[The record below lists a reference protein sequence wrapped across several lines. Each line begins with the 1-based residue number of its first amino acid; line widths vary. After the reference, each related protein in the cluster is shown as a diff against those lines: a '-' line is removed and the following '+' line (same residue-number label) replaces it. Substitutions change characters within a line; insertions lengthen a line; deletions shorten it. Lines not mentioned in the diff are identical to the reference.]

1 MCTLFLNQAIPIT
14 NTSQAICGNKTAL
27 VCVKQQRDYFDSLDI
42 SRTCDSYCPLEC
54 DSSSYSLSLNSAS
67 YPTDYYWDILLHQPN
82 LVSKAKVSHTFTPQ
96 SVSNMDMKPMGRRKR
111 QASSQPNQQNGTNPQ
126 NNSTFQSNQNLS
138 PSVPVI
144 DVNSVKNSI
153 LKISVFFQELRYTY
167 VAETPAIDFL
177 TLIGVIGN
185 F

>member
-14 NTSQAICGNKTAL
+14 NTSQAICSNKTAL

-42 SRTCDSYCPLEC
+42 SQTCDSYCPLEC

-67 YPTDYYWDILLHQPN
+67 YPTDYYWNILLSQPN
-82 LVSKAKVSHTFTPQ
+82 ILSKASVSHTFTPQ
-96 SVSNMDMKPMGRRKR
+96 SVSNKDMNRRRR
-111 QASSQPNQQNGTNPQ
+111 QAQSEPNQKNGTNPQ
-126 NNSTFQSNQNLS
+126 NDSTFESDQNSS
-138 PSVPVI
+138 PGGSAIAI
-144 DVNSVKNSI
+144 DSLRNAI
-153 LKISVFFQELRYTY
+153 LKISVFFQELRYTS
-167 VAETPAIDFL
+167 VSETPAMDFI

>member
-67 YPTDYYWDILLHQPN
+67 YPTEYYWGILLNQPN
-82 LVSKAKVSHTFTPQ
+82 LVSKASVSHTFTPQ
-96 SVSNMDMKPMGRRKR
+96 SVSDMKTD
-111 QASSQPNQQNGTNPQ
+111 QIQSS
-126 NNSTFQSNQNLS
+126 
-138 PSVPVI
+138 SVSI
-144 DVNSVKNSI
+144 DSLKNSI

>member
-67 YPTDYYWDILLHQPN
+67 YPTEYYWSILLNQPN
-82 LVSKAKVSHTFTPQ
+82 LVSKASVSHTFTPQ
-96 SVSNMDMKPMGRRKR
+96 SVSDMKTD
-111 QASSQPNQQNGTNPQ
+111 QIQSS
-126 NNSTFQSNQNLS
+126 
-138 PSVPVI
+138 SVSI
-144 DVNSVKNSI
+144 DSLKNSI

>member
-54 DSSSYSLSLNSAS
+54 DSLSYSLSLNSAS
-67 YPTDYYWDILLHQPN
+67 YPTEYYWGILLNQPN
-82 LVSKAKVSHTFTPQ
+82 LVSKASVSHTFTPQ
-96 SVSNMDMKPMGRRKR
+96 SVSDMKTD
-111 QASSQPNQQNGTNPQ
+111 QIQSS
-126 NNSTFQSNQNLS
+126 
-138 PSVPVI
+138 SVSI
-144 DVNSVKNSI
+144 DSLKNSI

>member
-1 MCTLFLNQAIPIT
+1 MALKPQKMKNSKINFFIT
-14 NTSQAICGNKTAL
+14 TA
-27 VCVKQQRDYFDSLDI
+27 LDI

-67 YPTDYYWDILLHQPN
+67 YPTEYYWGILLHQSN
-82 LVSKAKVSHTFTPQ
+82 LVSKAKVSHTYTPQ
-96 SVSNMDMKPMGRRKR
+96 SVSMDIKPMCRRKR
-111 QASSQPNQQNGTNPQ
+111 QAPSQPNQQNVTNSQ

-167 VAETPAIDFL
+167 VAETPAMDFL
-177 TLIGVIGN
+177 TLIGVICN